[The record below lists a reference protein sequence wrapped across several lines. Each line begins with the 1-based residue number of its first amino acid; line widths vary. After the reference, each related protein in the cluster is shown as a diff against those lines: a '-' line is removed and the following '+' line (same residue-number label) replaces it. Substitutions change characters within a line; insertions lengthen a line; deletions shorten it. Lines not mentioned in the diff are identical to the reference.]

1 MSNAILKKI
10 KAKQAAKEHG
20 TLQQEGKNIIKIPLN
35 KIKDNPFQ
43 PRIEMDQQKI
53 NELAQSIKNDG
64 LLQPIPVIKNNDGT
78 YTSIAGHRRREAT
91 KSLDKTEIEAHI
103 IENVTDKELATLAIA
118 ENLQREQLNIIE
130 LAMQYKTLLTNGVFK
145 SQRELAEAVG
155 RNYAEI
161 SKTISALSLPEE
173 VIEDI
178 KQNQTIKDVK
188 IISMLKKAGDKEDIE
203 KTYEWIKEQRPK
215 RQEIAN
221 KLKESSKKEDNQT
234 DTISIKKIKI
244 KLDKEITI
252 QNIQDYNYNPKTQT
266 LEIEQKDINNI
277 LKMLDMSNKTT

>member
-178 KQNQTIKDVK
+178 KQNQTTKDVK